1 MKLPYAIIIS
11 ISIGLLALLAGLY
24 QQGLLNI
31 SQESLMQR
39 LSLRRLAFFPP
50 TPTSRPIAKSF
61 SSTTATMS
69 SNSQP
74 TKDDQPLLDS
84 NGQPLGLPQPS
95 QGSDH
100 KLDLSSGQ
108 GSISMDHLGP
118 LVVNKDGS
126 LSRISNWE
134 QMTETEQKNT
144 LRILGK
150 RNQLRT
156 EDLKVKEAEQGKVDG
171 S

>member
-1 MKLPYAIIIS
+1 
-11 ISIGLLALLAGLY
+11 
-24 QQGLLNI
+24 
-31 SQESLMQR
+31 
-39 LSLRRLAFFPP
+39 
-50 TPTSRPIAKSF
+50 
-61 SSTTATMS
+61 
-69 SNSQP
+69 
-74 TKDDQPLLDS
+74 
-84 NGQPLGLPQPS
+84 
-95 QGSDH
+95 
-100 KLDLSSGQ
+100 
-108 GSISMDHLGP
+108 MDHLGP